1 MKIDDKEAVVLSYAE
16 QVPCGNPM
24 QTFPNK
30 VQRYYLSLIHADD
43 LPELSLQEQF
53 LTPTDPE
60 RMSNVRTRETID
72 VRQTATNSTVDLLSG
87 GFPPRLS
94 SLVSSMSHS
103 HSRLTVMFSVLVTRR
118 GPCACGTSI
127 NLGSMSCSSTG
138 SVGSKYCRWKAGF
151 TTTAL
156 WKSLLDGR
164 LVELGRWGIL
174 VSSIVHARASS
185 GWIL

>member
-1 MKIDDKEAVVLSYAE
+1 MKIDDKEAVVLSHAE
-16 QVPCGNPM
+16 RVPCGNLM
-24 QTFPNK
+24 QTVQIE
-30 VQRYYLSLIHADD
+30 VQRNYLSLIHVAG
-43 LPELSLQEQF
+43 LPELSLQGQF
-53 LTPTDPE
+53 VTPTDPE
-60 RMSNVRTRETID
+60 RMSNVRTRETIE
-72 VRQTATNSTVDLLSG
+72 VRQTATNSTVDLLSC

-118 GPCACGTSI
+118 GPCACGASI
-127 NLGSMSCSSTG
+127 NLGSISCSSIG
-138 SVGSKYCRWKAGF
+138 SAGSKNCRWKAGF

-174 VSSIVHARASS
+174 VSSIVHARCIS